1 MAWNVS
7 EVSVR
12 YRAPRRPRPAC
23 IHYAALA
30 RLPLPLC
37 LSTIF
42 TIPGSALFQ
51 CPCPFGSYS
60 HVPAALSE
68 SSGKHVVTHLPE
80 INLRES
86 NSATDMERPRV
97 PALGVTA
104 TSGHVRTRKCSDRA
118 TTTVLSTTVLS
129 TTVLWP
135 LTRCTYLRCHY
146 TMNAAQ

>member
-1 MAWNVS
+1 MCVIA
-7 EVSVR
+7 
-12 YRAPRRPRPAC
+12 RAAPPSTRLHSLRGAGSASTPAVFVDH
-23 IHYAALA
+23 IYN
-30 RLPLPLC
+30 
-37 LSTIF
+37 T
-42 TIPGSALFQ
+42 SALFQ